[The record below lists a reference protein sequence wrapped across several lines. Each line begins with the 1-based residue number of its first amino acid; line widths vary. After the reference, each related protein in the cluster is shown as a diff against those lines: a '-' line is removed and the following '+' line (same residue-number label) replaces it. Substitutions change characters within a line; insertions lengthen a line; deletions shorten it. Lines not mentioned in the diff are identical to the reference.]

1 MPDLSEALA
10 GIHFVAHLGI
20 EVLEVDE
27 GLARLALNV
36 QPFMRNSWNVTH
48 GGVTMTLMDVC
59 MSLAGR
65 AMNPAHVVGVTVE
78 MKVNFI
84 APGSGDRLIASA
96 RAFPQGRSLFCS
108 ECEVTAPDG
117 TLIARGLGTFKL
129 RQRQPGDRA
138 VVPLDRDA
146 PAAAAPGAQDG

>member
-1 MPDLSEALA
+1 MPDFSEALA

-20 EVLEVDE
+20 EVVDIAE
-27 GLARLALNV
+27 GRATLALNV

-65 AMNPAHVVGVTVE
+65 SLNPSQLIGVTVE
-78 MKVNFI
+78 MKVNFL
-84 APGSGDRLIASA
+84 APGSGDRLIAAA

-129 RQRQPGDRA
+129 RKRNPDDRP
-138 VVPLDRDA
+138 VVPEK
-146 PAAAAPGAQDG
+146 Q

>member
-20 EVLEVDE
+20 EVLAVEE
-27 GLARLALNV
+27 GRAQLALNV
-36 QPFMRNSWNVTH
+36 RPFMRNSWNVTH

-65 AMNPAHVVGVTVE
+65 SMNPSHLIGVTVE
-78 MKVNFI
+78 MKVNFL
-84 APGSGDRLIASA
+84 APGSGERLIATA

-129 RQRQPGDRA
+129 RKRQPDDRP
-138 VVPLDRDA
+138 VVPGGQA
-146 PAAAAPGAQDG
+146 

>member
-1 MPDLSEALA
+1 MSDLSEALR

-20 EVLEVDE
+20 EALELSE
-27 GLARLALNV
+27 GRARLALDV

-65 AMNPAHVVGVTVE
+65 SLNPDGLVGVTVE
-78 MKVNFI
+78 MKTNFL

-117 TLIARGLGTFKL
+117 TLLARGLGTFKL
-129 RQRQPGDRA
+129 RPRRPEDRE
-138 VVPLDRDA
+138 VVPDA
-146 PAAAAPGAQDG
+146 DAAVADDPPAKP

>member
-20 EVLEVDE
+20 EVLEISE
-27 GLARLALNV
+27 GRAQLALNV

-48 GGVTMTLMDVC
+48 GGVTMTLIDVC
-59 MSLAGR
+59 MSLSGR
-65 AMNPAHVVGVTVE
+65 SMNPSHLIGVTVE
-78 MKVNFI
+78 LKVSFLS
-84 APGSGDRLIASA
+84 PGIGERLIATA

-129 RQRQPGDRA
+129 RRIQAGDRA
-138 VVPLDRDA
+138 VVPLDKMA
-146 PAAAAPGAQDG
+146 SPADPGARPA

>member
-1 MPDLSEALA
+1 MADLSEALR

-20 EVLEVDE
+20 EVLEIAE
-27 GLARLALNV
+27 GRARLGMNV

-65 AMNPAHVVGVTVE
+65 SLNPTGLVGVTVE
-78 MKVNFI
+78 MKVNFL
-84 APGSGDRLIASA
+84 APASGERLLAAA

-117 TLIARGLGTFKL
+117 TLLARSLGTFKP
-129 RQRQPGDRA
+129 RNRQPHDRE
-138 VVPLDRDA
+138 VA
-146 PAAAAPGAQDG
+146 PPRSPGE

>member
-1 MPDLSEALA
+1 MNDLSEALA

-20 EVLEVDE
+20 EALEIGD
-27 GLARLALNV
+27 GRARLALDV
-36 QPFMRNSWNVTH
+36 KPFMRNSWNVTH

-65 AMNPAHVVGVTVE
+65 SLNPAGLVGVTVE
-78 MKVNFI
+78 MKTNFL
-84 APGSGDRLIASA
+84 APGGERLIATA

-108 ECEVTAPDG
+108 ECEVTDPDG

-129 RQRQPGDRA
+129 RARKPEDRE
-138 VVPLDRDA
+138 VVPGVDQ
-146 PAAAAPGAQDG
+146 PEESEK